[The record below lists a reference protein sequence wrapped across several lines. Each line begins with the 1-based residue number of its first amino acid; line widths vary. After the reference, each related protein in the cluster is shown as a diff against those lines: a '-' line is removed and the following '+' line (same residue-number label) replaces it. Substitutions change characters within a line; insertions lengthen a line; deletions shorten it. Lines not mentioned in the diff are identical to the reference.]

1 MVGIRAGGQ
10 RSQSD
15 GTPPTAQAQWS
26 SNRPTGMWEDNVQV
40 SILPEKIRK
49 TLSCANS

>member
-15 GTPPTAQAQWS
+15 VTPHTAQAQWS
-26 SNRPTGMWEDNVQV
+26 SNRPTGVWEDNIQI
-40 SILPEKIRK
+40 SILPKKIRK
-49 TLSCANS
+49 KLSFANI